1 MRIAYVCADPGVP
14 VFGRKGASVHVQEVI
29 RALIHLGAE
38 VHLFA
43 VRLDGEP
50 PADLAADLVV
60 HALPPVGKGEAHE
73 REMRA
78 LALNEVVESWL
89 SQEGPFDLIYE
100 RYSLWSHAGMTFA
113 KDNHS
118 IGVLEVNAPLI
129 EEQANHRTLIHR
141 AEAEEVARR
150 AFAAADAL
158 FAVSAQVAAYL
169 ADWPS
174 AQGRIHVVP
183 NGVDPNR
190 FAPRGSAPNT
200 GDPFTVGFVGT
211 LKPWHG
217 VNTLVD
223 AFAQLHAQRPGAQ
236 LLIVG
241 DGPCRAEIAEQVA
254 ALGLSA
260 AVELTGAV
268 DPAQIPDLLAR
279 MDVATAPYPHLDD
292 FYFSPLKLYEY
303 MAAALP
309 VVASRIGQ
317 IEEVIV
323 HGETGLIANPGDAA
337 DLADK
342 LITLHDD
349 ANLRRR
355 LGERARAEIVAN
367 HSWEKVARR
376 VLAVGRAGDESSG
389 KGVHAKSSGKGAGD
403 LSNFGTEVAPFPE
416 DRADIPRHTLRIS
429 LPRPSLP
436 RLSLPFQFN
445 AFPQLWRVLRRFG
458 PIIGREKWLILG
470 ALFAMLGQ
478 IGLRL
483 LEPWPLKFIFDYLSG
498 VAPTSFAP
506 WLAGWSSGI
515 LLAGAALAMIAVSA
529 AGAGMA
535 YLNTTLLALAGNRV
549 LTQVRADF
557 YKHVLSLPLAFHTQA
572 RSGDLLNRLIGDMNR
587 LQEVAV
593 TALLPLT
600 VHALT
605 LLGMLGLMYWLNPAL
620 ALIALCT
627 LPLTGLAMVRLSSRI
642 RDAARKQRHQEGD
655 MAAAA
660 AETFNAMQVVQAYGL
675 EPRLEAAFGGQN
687 RKNLNE
693 GVKTARLAAKLERS
707 IDILIAAGTALVI
720 WYGARLVLSGSLTL
734 GDLIVFMSYMKGAF
748 RPMQDL
754 AKYTGRIAKA
764 AASGERVVE
773 IFDVQP
779 AIVDAPDARPLTRA
793 AGELRFEDVSF
804 AYTPGRP
811 VLRGIDFTIRPG
823 ERVALVGASGGG
835 KSTLTQLLLRFY
847 DPSAGRILLD
857 GVDIRHFRLADLRR
871 QFSYVLQESVLFAVS
886 ARDNIAFGATGDT
899 DGEIDDKIDD
909 DAVRRAAALADADGF
924 LSALPHGYD
933 TVLSERGSSL
943 SGGQRQRVAVAR
955 AALRNAPIVI
965 LDEPTTGLDQ
975 ESGQTVHAALDRLT
989 DGRTTLIIT
998 HDLRA
1003 AESADCI
1010 YFFEAGEIRESGTHA
1025 QLLAQ
1030 NGRYAALYAI
1040 QSAAGGEE
1048 AIHADA

>member
-29 RALIHLGAE
+29 RALIRLGAE

-50 PADLAADLVV
+50 PADLAVDLVV

-73 REMRA
+73 REVRA

-89 SQEGPFDLIYE
+89 AQEGPFDLVYE
-100 RYSLWSHAGMTFA
+100 RYSLWSHAGMTYA
-113 KDNHS
+113 EDNHT

-141 AEAEEVARR
+141 TEAEEVARR
-150 AFAAADAL
+150 AFAAADGL

-183 NGVDPNR
+183 NGVDPDR
-190 FAPRGSAPNT
+190 FAPRHTPSAAA
-200 GDPFTVGFVGT
+200 PFTVGFVGT

-236 LLIVG
+236 LLLVG
-241 DGPCRAEIAEQVA
+241 DGPCRAEIEEQVT
-254 ALGLSA
+254 ALELSA
-260 AVELTGAV
+260 AVKLTGAV
-268 DPAQIPDLLAR
+268 DPSQIPDLLSR

-303 MAAALP
+303 MAAGLP

-323 HGETGLIANPGDAA
+323 HDETGLIANPGDAA
-337 DLADK
+337 DLAEK
-342 LITLHDD
+342 LSTLHDD
-349 ANLRRR
+349 AKLRRR

-376 VLAVGRAGDESSG
+376 ILAVGRTGDESSG
-389 KGVHAKSSGKGAGD
+389 KGAASVPKFERSS
-403 LSNFGTEVAPFPE
+403 APFPE
-416 DRADIPRHTLRIS
+416 DRANTPRRRHGFPLNRFPLNRFPFIR
-429 LPRPSLP
+429 LPLIRF
-436 RLSLPFQFN
+436 PFQFN

-458 PIIGREKWLILG
+458 PIIGRERWLILG

-498 VAPTSFAP
+498 VAPTNFAP

-535 YLNTTLLALAGNRV
+535 YFNTTLLALAGNRV

-593 TALLPLT
+593 TAMLPLT

-642 RDAARKQRHQEGD
+642 RQAARKQRSQEGD

-675 EPRLEAAFGGQN
+675 EPRLEEAFGGQN

-707 IDILIAAGTALVI
+707 IDILIATGTALVI
-720 WYGARLVLSGSLTL
+720 WYGARLVLSGSLTP

-764 AASGERVVE
+764 AASGERVLE

-779 AIVDAPDARPLTRA
+779 NIVDAPDARPLTRA

-804 AYTPGRP
+804 GYTPGRP

-823 ERVALVGASGGG
+823 QRVALVGASGGG

-857 GVDIRHFRLADLRR
+857 GVDIRQIRLADLRR

-886 ARDNIAFGATGDT
+886 ARDNIAFGATGEVDDGT
-899 DGEIDDKIDD
+899 DE
-909 DAVRRAAALADADGF
+909 DAVRRAAALANADGF

-975 ESGQTVHAALDRLT
+975 ESGQTVHAALDRLS

-1003 AESADCI
+1003 AESADHI
-1010 YFFEAGEIRESGTHA
+1010 YFVEAGEIRESGTHA

-1040 QSAAGGEE
+1040 QSAATRE
-1048 AIHADA
+1048 AIHAES